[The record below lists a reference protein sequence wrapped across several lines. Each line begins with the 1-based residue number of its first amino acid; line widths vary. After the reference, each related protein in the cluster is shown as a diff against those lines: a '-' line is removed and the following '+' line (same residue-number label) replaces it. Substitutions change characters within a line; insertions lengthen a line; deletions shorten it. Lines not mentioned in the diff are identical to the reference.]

1 MADGWKIWL
10 DAKEKWGTTEP
21 GEKEVLGGKPERNKR
36 NRTERNIFK
45 KKKKRLTYATR
56 EKRFGKTAIVE
67 KNKDLVYQGVGL
79 KKRQTAQART
89 PSPLKAAS
97 EVGDI
102 LITFPQKT
110 LTLFHEL
117 LGESQRHF
125 SERKKKKKEQFM
137 EGGLKKP
144 TLKAKNKA
152 FCFCNKMESEEMGVE
167 QVWLPIT
174 DITALRV
181 NYTLLNLENLHVT
194 TRLSDK
200 SKNDQGLVWISFPVT

>member
-1 MADGWKIWL
+1 
-10 DAKEKWGTTEP
+10 
-21 GEKEVLGGKPERNKR
+21 
-36 NRTERNIFK
+36 
-45 KKKKRLTYATR
+45 
-56 EKRFGKTAIVE
+56 
-67 KNKDLVYQGVGL
+67 
-79 KKRQTAQART
+79 
-89 PSPLKAAS
+89 
-97 EVGDI
+97 
-102 LITFPQKT
+102 
-110 LTLFHEL
+110 
-117 LGESQRHF
+117 
-125 SERKKKKKEQFM
+125 M

-174 DITALRV
+174 DIAALRV

>member
-1 MADGWKIWL
+1 MGNNWARR
-10 DAKEKWGTTEP
+10 E
-21 GEKEVLGGKPERNKR
+21 GGIRRKT
-36 NRTERNIFK
+36 RTEQKKQNRKKHFQG
-45 KKKKRLTYATR
+45 KKKKRLKYGTR
-56 EKRFGKTAIVE
+56 EKRFGKSTIVE

-89 PSPLKAAS
+89 PSALKAAS

-125 SERKKKKKEQFM
+125 SEGKKKRAIH
-137 EGGLKKP
+137 GGWSQKP

-152 FCFCNKMESEEMGVE
+152 CFCNKMESEEMGVQ

-174 DITALRV
+174 DIAALWV
-181 NYTLLNLENLHVT
+181 NYILLNLENLHVT

-200 SKNDQGLVWISFPVT
+200 SKNDQGLVWISFPVTWSWGKHLL